1 MTLLMVSFVNIQ
13 VRGWSSQTWCLSG
26 KFPPGEKW
34 TFMVS
39 SHRKP
44 SETTFSGFSLS
55 PKQRRARSQGV
66 ISYLKCLLI
75 PVEAFCL
82 IVLTIPTRSTG
93 WSLSSLDNIK
103 IRLEKKRRVCLFSFA
118 QNFSK
123 ITRIL
128 VIKTKR
134 HRKSLAPCIRC
145 IRYRLGWIFKRRI
158 RFIGKIFRR
167 TPYSPTHT
175 LLSKVSSERVER
187 SNCLVSSSCPRILSL
202 VSSSSCCRLCLGLQ
216 LQLGNE
222 CSLWIENYLAC
233 RSTDIQSRKIFLLT
247 VYLDEMRLTLLS
259 ELSVLL
265 ILVFIQSVWAE
276 T

>member
-1 MTLLMVSFVNIQ
+1 MIKMMHPSNVMTDHKKGFAIGGRKTWSFPSYRLQLFQHWGWYQQGHQSLTRYRYLTLMTLLMVSFVNIQ
-13 VRGWSSQTWCLSG
+13 VRGWSSQAWCLSG

-103 IRLEKKRRVCLFSFA
+103 IRSEKKRRVCLFSFA

-134 HRKSLAPCIRC
+134 HRKSLAPCIR
-145 IRYRLGWIFKRRI
+145 YRLGWIFKRRI
-158 RFIGKIFRR
+158 RFIGKICRR
-167 TPYSPTHT
+167 TPFST
-175 LLSKVSSERVER
+175 L
-187 SNCLVSSSCPRILSL
+187 CLVSSSWPQIL
-202 VSSSSCCRLCLGLQ
+202 C
-216 LQLGNE
+216 
-222 CSLWIENYLAC
+222 
-233 RSTDIQSRKIFLLT
+233 
-247 VYLDEMRLTLLS
+247 
-259 ELSVLL
+259 
-265 ILVFIQSVWAE
+265 
-276 T
+276 

>member
-1 MTLLMVSFVNIQ
+1 MLQVLNTYDIVDGEFCQYSGQRLIIANLVPFRKVPPRWKVNIH
-13 VRGWSSQTWCLSG
+13 GIKS
-26 KFPPGEKW
+26 
-34 TFMVS
+34 S

-55 PKQRRARSQGV
+55 PKQRRAISQGV

-93 WSLSSLDNIK
+93 WSLSSFVNIK
-103 IRLEKKRRVCLFSFA
+103 IRSEKKRRVCLFSFA

-134 HRKSLAPCIRC
+134 HRKSLAPCIRR

-158 RFIGKIFRR
+158 RFIGKICRR
-167 TPYSPTHT
+167 TPFST
-175 LLSKVSSERVER
+175 L
-187 SNCLVSSSCPRILSL
+187 CLVSSSWPQIL
-202 VSSSSCCRLCLGLQ
+202 C
-216 LQLGNE
+216 
-222 CSLWIENYLAC
+222 
-233 RSTDIQSRKIFLLT
+233 
-247 VYLDEMRLTLLS
+247 
-259 ELSVLL
+259 
-265 ILVFIQSVWAE
+265 
-276 T
+276 